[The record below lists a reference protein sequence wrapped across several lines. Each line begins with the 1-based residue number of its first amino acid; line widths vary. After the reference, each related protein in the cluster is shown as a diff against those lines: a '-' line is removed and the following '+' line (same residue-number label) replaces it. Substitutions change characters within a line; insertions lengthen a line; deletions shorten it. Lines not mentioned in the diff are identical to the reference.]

1 MSSKDQADMLARA
14 SDECV
19 LQQIVTLREYLANH
33 PGWPKGPATVALW
46 VHEAER
52 RGLDLP

>member
-19 LQQIVTLREYLANH
+19 LTHIKDLPARIAENPSWKV
-33 PGWPKGPATVALW
+33 GPAVLAMW